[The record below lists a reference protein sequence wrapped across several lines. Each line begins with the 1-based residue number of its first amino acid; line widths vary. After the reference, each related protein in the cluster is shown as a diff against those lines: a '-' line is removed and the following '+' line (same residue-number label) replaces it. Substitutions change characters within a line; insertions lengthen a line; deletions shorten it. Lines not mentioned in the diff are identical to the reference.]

1 MTIFSRLMRPVLLCV
16 IVAAAPLV
24 YADEVMDRLVRLVG
38 RDAGLCVEVPH
49 LDESLTA
56 FEQSEFFQR
65 LVRSKIY
72 AEWRTGIQHRK
83 LAEIAAVVEKHTGK
97 PARQFIREV
106 FGTAVVVAAYAEP
119 GPRMSA
125 ILMSEATSRET
136 LESAL
141 AAWNRVEPPQIETI
155 TFSTHTYFK
164 RTCAPKP
171 GRPSVTLYYA
181 TLDRILLL
189 SDREELVR
197 RTLALSDRKN
207 SSESVLDLAEFQ
219 QARLSLGSNCAARAY
234 LNPRAFDAMLS
245 VHASGSETSRL
256 AAPNKVEESP
266 VCRTIQAAWRRCEW
280 LALGVQIDRGIVV
293 EGIAQY
299 RTNGMSETAMR
310 LIHSMAGP
318 AELMRLAPPD
328 AFVVLACRQPF
339 GTFLRHLLIGQA
351 KEQPSADWESFRQVS
366 RGVLLGLDLIDDVL
380 PSFRENI
387 GGYLVPR
394 SGAKPG
400 ELPFDGLLAAELPSH
415 ESSIN
420 NHPSPIRPNE
430 TGPKEPALRD
440 NGPAH
445 GRPTV
450 RDAVDNGLNMT
461 LNAAAA
467 YFNMR
472 ANGTPAIVR
481 TEIKPESGTHLR
493 WLEGLG
499 PYRPAYGMTPRY
511 LVLSTSPQAVMTFA
525 KRESEEHAR
534 PAAQAASGQ
543 GPAGIAELAA
553 RYFPKENQILY
564 IDTVAIRRFLDTHGQ
579 QLIEHAVRVGS
590 IPPAHAEKALAKFV
604 DVTGL
609 FDAVFVAA
617 RLGDGSARLVI
628 GGIVNVPATA
638 ESTAAR

>member
-1 MTIFSRLMRPVLLCV
+1 
-16 IVAAAPLV
+16 
-24 YADEVMDRLVRLVG
+24 
-38 RDAGLCVEVPH
+38 
-49 LDESLTA
+49 
-56 FEQSEFFQR
+56 
-65 LVRSKIY
+65 
-72 AEWRTGIQHRK
+72 
-83 LAEIAAVVEKHTGK
+83 
-97 PARQFIREV
+97 
-106 FGTAVVVAAYAEP
+106 
-119 GPRMSA
+119 
-125 ILMSEATSRET
+125 
-136 LESAL
+136 
-141 AAWNRVEPPQIETI
+141 
-155 TFSTHTYFK
+155 
-164 RTCAPKP
+164 
-171 GRPSVTLYYA
+171 
-181 TLDRILLL
+181 
-189 SDREELVR
+189 
-197 RTLALSDRKN
+197 
-207 SSESVLDLAEFQ
+207 
-219 QARLSLGSNCAARAY
+219 
-234 LNPRAFDAMLS
+234 
-245 VHASGSETSRL
+245 
-256 AAPNKVEESP
+256 
-266 VCRTIQAAWRRCEW
+266 
-280 LALGVQIDRGIVV
+280 
-293 EGIAQY
+293 
-299 RTNGMSETAMR
+299 MSETAMR
-310 LIHSMAGP
+310 LIRSMAGP

-394 SGAKPG
+394 SGAKPE

-415 ESSIN
+415 EASVNSI
-420 NHPSPIRPNE
+420 PNE
-430 TGPKEPALRD
+430 TGRKEHAPRD
-440 NGPAH
+440 NGLAH

-472 ANGTPAIVR
+472 SNGTPAVVR
-481 TEIKPESGTHLR
+481 TDGKPENGTHLR

-511 LVLSTSPQAVMTFA
+511 LVLSTSPQAVETFA
-525 KRESEEHAR
+525 KRESEEQAR
-534 PAAQAASGQ
+534 PAGQAANGN

-564 IDTVAIRRFLDTHGQ
+564 IDTAAIRRFLDVHGK

-590 IPPAHAEKALAKFV
+590 IPTAHAEKALAKFM

-628 GGIVNVPATA
+628 GGVVNVPATPD
-638 ESTAAR
+638 STAAR